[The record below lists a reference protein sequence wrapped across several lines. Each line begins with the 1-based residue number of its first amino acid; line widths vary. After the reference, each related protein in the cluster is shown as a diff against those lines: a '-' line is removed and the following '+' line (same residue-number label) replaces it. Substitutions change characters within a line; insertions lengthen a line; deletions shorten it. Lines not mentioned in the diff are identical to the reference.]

1 MKKIDYTLYLVTD
14 RRMPQGDT
22 LEGVVEKAI
31 RGGVTL
37 VQLREK
43 SGDTG
48 VLYERAVALKKI
60 TDQYHVP
67 LIIDDRIDVM
77 LASGADGVH
86 VGQSDMPAAIARKLI
101 GPDKILGVSAANLKE
116 ALQAEADGADYLGV
130 GAMYPTATKTDAD
143 FTTMGMLEEIKKKVH
158 IPVVAIG
165 GINQKTIPDFKG
177 STIDGFAIVSA
188 IMTSKE
194 PDKAAREL
202 KMLIEKTLKSSE
214 KLEVRS

>member
-22 LEGVVEKAI
+22 LENVVEKAI
-31 RGGVTL
+31 QGGVTL

-60 TDQYHVP
+60 TDQYHIP

-86 VGQSDMPAAIARKLI
+86 VGQSDMPAHIARAMI
-101 GPDKILGVSAANLKE
+101 GPDKILGVSAANLEE
-116 ALQAEADGADYLGV
+116 ALQAEVDGADYLGV

-143 FTTMGMLEEIKKKVH
+143 FTTMETLKEIKRKVH

-165 GINQKTIPDFKG
+165 GINQHTIPDFRNSG
-177 STIDGFAIVSA
+177 INGFAIVSA
-188 IMTSKE
+188 IMASQTPE
-194 PDKAAREL
+194 TAAREL
-202 KMLIEKTLKSSE
+202 KALIEKTI
-214 KLEVRS
+214 

>member
-1 MKKIDYTLYLVTD
+1 MKKINYTLYLVTD

-31 RGGVTL
+31 QGGVTL

-60 TDQYHVP
+60 TDQYHIP

-86 VGQSDMPAAIARKLI
+86 VGQSDMPAHIARAMI
-101 GPDKILGVSAANLKE
+101 GSDKILGVSAANLQE

-143 FTTMGMLEEIKKKVH
+143 FTTMETLKEIKRKVH

-165 GINQKTIPDFKG
+165 GINQHTIPDFRNSG
-177 STIDGFAIVSA
+177 IDGFAIVSA
-188 IMTSKE
+188 IMASRAPE
-194 PDKAAREL
+194 VAAREL
-202 KMLIEKTLKSSE
+202 KELIEKTI
-214 KLEVRS
+214 

>member
-22 LEGVVEKAI
+22 LENVVEKAI
-31 RGGVTL
+31 QGGVTL

-60 TDQYHVP
+60 TDQYHIP

-86 VGQSDMPAAIARKLI
+86 VGQSDMPAHIARAMI
-101 GPDKILGVSAANLKE
+101 GPDKILGVSAANLQE

-143 FTTMGMLEEIKKKVH
+143 FTTMETLKEIKRKVH

-165 GINQKTIPDFKG
+165 GINQHTIPDFRNSG
-177 STIDGFAIVSA
+177 INGFAIVSA
-188 IMTSKE
+188 IMASQTPE
-194 PDKAAREL
+194 TAAREL
-202 KMLIEKTLKSSE
+202 KELIERTI
-214 KLEVRS
+214 